1 MNRLVRRAIRGQKG
15 AYLISSMKQQMTD
28 DLSQYGQGLG
38 YCGSLTVTIITAVI
52 LFSTAQT
59 QYAQYDGYGVTSG
72 DGIESFDELWLKKVW
87 RTLFLSMFSAIYFP
101 LHFVRRFVV

>member
-1 MNRLVRRAIRGQKG
+1 MCIVTLAV
-15 AYLISSMKQQMTD
+15 LILMTD
-28 DLSQYGQGLG
+28 
-38 YCGSLTVTIITAVI
+38 
-52 LFSTAQT
+52 T